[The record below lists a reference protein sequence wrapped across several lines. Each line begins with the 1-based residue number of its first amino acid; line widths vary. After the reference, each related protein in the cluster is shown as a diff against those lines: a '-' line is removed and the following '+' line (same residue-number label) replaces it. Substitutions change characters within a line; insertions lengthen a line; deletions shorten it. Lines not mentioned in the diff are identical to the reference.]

1 MLSIIYFFWF
11 LPSMTDGHHGPKTA
25 IKAKQSIAKAYI
37 NRMNRAQQAYR
48 LEFGAFTTDI
58 NALGINILEQTNT
71 YVYSIVSSVDPA
83 TQVTHLAIAKQP
95 DLRSYI
101 GEVAVTSGDKT
112 VVILCE
118 SKQPS
123 QAAPNMPDFVND
135 ALVCAPDS
143 RATK

>member
-1 MLSIIYFFWF
+1 MIYFFWL
-11 LPSMTDGHHGPKTA
+11 LPSMTDGYQGPKTA

-58 NALGINILEQTNT
+58 NALGIDRLEQTDT
-71 YVYSIVSSVDPA
+71 YVYSIVSSADPA

-101 GEVAVTSGDKT
+101 GEVAVTSGDTT

-118 SKQPS
+118 SKQPGKV
-123 QAAPNMPDFVND
+123 APNIPKFVND
-135 ALVCAPDS
+135 VLVCAADS
-143 RATK
+143 KAIK